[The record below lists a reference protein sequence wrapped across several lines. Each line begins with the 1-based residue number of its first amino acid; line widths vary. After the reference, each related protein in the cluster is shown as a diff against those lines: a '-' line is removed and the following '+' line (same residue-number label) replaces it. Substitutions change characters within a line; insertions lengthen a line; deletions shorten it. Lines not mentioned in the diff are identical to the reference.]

1 MSMHVSPSDLFI
13 ARLRD
18 GSSDARAVVK
28 ALGLPSYTSAQA
40 LLQRVADA
48 EAAVAATGA
57 AAAAGGSS
65 GKEAPTQ
72 PPEKEGGG
80 ETAEGE
86 GDDENE
92 DEDEDEDEDEEGAR
106 RAENVARAVRKFNE
120 GAVEAEEKGRLAFL
134 EKGVERVDEELSAL
148 REALDDWAARP
159 AHKLAPWRTV
169 NGRTFEETLALF
181 RANRVAGGGGA
192 GGGGGGGLA
201 LVGSC

>member
-48 EAAVAATGA
+48 EAAVAATAA

-86 GDDENE
+86 GDDEN
-92 DEDEDEDEDEEGAR
+92 EDEDEDEDEEGAR

-181 RANRVAGGGGA
+181 RANRVAGGGVEVGSVFL
-192 GGGGGGGLA
+192 GGGGKT
-201 LVGSC
+201 